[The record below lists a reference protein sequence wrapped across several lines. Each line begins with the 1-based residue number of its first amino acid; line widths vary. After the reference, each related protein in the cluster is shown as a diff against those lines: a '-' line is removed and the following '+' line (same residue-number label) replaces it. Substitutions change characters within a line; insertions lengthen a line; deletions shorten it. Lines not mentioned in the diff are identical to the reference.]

1 MFSII
6 IFEEWSWTKSR
17 QDFSTVFLLK
27 RSEKEDAG
35 PNQGE
40 QPLHDHII
48 ILYTVNKVN
57 ISEIASFR
65 TESWPKCLWIEL
77 QAGIF
82 DSQASF
88 KPHSAT
94 KSEVLGSKA
103 GAGRH
108 LLTDASKIEPE
119 DQSQGWLWPR
129 IPLNLAFDQI
139 FYTHTVS
146 WRKSLGQCQSG

>member
-1 MFSII
+1 M
-6 IFEEWSWTKSR
+6 
-17 QDFSTVFLLK
+17 
-27 RSEKEDAG
+27 
-35 PNQGE
+35 
-40 QPLHDHII
+40 
-48 ILYTVNKVN
+48 
-57 ISEIASFR
+57 
-65 TESWPKCLWIEL
+65 

-94 KSEVLGSKA
+94 KGEVSGSKA

-146 WRKSLGQCQSG
+146 EWLVIKKYGHALVLKATAIYITCASSGSKSIVLAFCSSLALAIIC